1 LRPGPA
7 PTRPAAERVRGLRTL
22 GAVAVTSDERLTARD
37 DAAPPS
43 PVARWLT
50 PVLVANLVAQIG
62 IVVTGG
68 LVRLTGSGLGC
79 PSWPECVPG
88 SYTPVVTQPQG
99 IHKDIEFGNRLLTFV
114 VSVFAIAAFVVV
126 LRHVRAGFG
135 GRRLFLLGL
144 VPPVGVAVQAVVGGV
159 TVRTDLNPNV
169 VAPHFLISMVLIA
182 ASTALLLA
190 ARGDD
195 AAPRA
200 VRRPLRVLAGL
211 LCVVA
216 AVVVVLGTVVTGSGP
231 HSGDAEEP
239 ARLGFDPRTVSWLHA
254 DAVWLFVGLV
264 LALLLALSLTRHG
277 TGDAPRVL
285 RRAWALLAVTLLQG
299 AIGYTQYALD
309 LPIALVSLH
318 MLGASLL
325 VVAVTAATYPLLS
338 GPRRGV
344 AA

>member
-1 LRPGPA
+1 
-7 PTRPAAERVRGLRTL
+7 VLRTL
-22 GAVAVTSDERLTARD
+22 GAVAVTSDERLSARD
-37 DAAPPS
+37 AGPPPS

-50 PVLVANLVAQIG
+50 PVLIANLVAQIG

-79 PSWPECVPG
+79 PSWPQCVPG

-114 VSVFAIAAFVVV
+114 VSVAAIAAFVVV

-135 GRRLFLLGL
+135 GRRLFRLAL
-144 VPPVGVAVQAVVGGV
+144 VPPIGVAVQAGVGGV
-159 TVRTDLNPNV
+159 TVITDLNPNV
-169 VAPHFLISMVLIA
+169 VAPHFLISMLLVA
-182 ASTALLLA
+182 ASTALLLEA
-190 ARGDD
+190 TGDD
-195 AAPRA
+195 VAPRA
-200 VRRPLRVLAGL
+200 VRRPLRVLAAL
-211 LCVVA
+211 LCLVA
-216 AVVVVLGTVVTGSGP
+216 TVVVVLGTVVTGSGP
-231 HSGDAEEP
+231 HSGDAEKP

-264 LALLLALSLTRHG
+264 VALLLALTL

-325 VVAVTAATYPLLS
+325 VVAVTAAAYPLLTR
-338 GPRRGV
+338 PRAV
-344 AA
+344 T

>member
-1 LRPGPA
+1 M
-7 PTRPAAERVRGLRTL
+7 RGLRTL
-22 GAVAVTSDERLTARD
+22 GAVAVTSDERLSAG
-37 DAAPPS
+37 DAAAPPPS

-50 PVLVANLVAQIG
+50 PVLVANLAAQIG

-169 VAPHFLISMVLIA
+169 VAPHFLISTVLVA

-195 AAPRA
+195 VAPRA

-231 HSGDAEEP
+231 HSGDAEKP

-264 LALLLALSLTRHG
+264 LALLLALAL

-318 MLGASLL
+318 MLGACLL
-325 VVAVTAATYPLLS
+325 VTAVTAATYPLLS
-338 GPRRGV
+338 RRS
-344 AA
+344 